1 MNNVK
6 KIPRGSGDDLPSL
19 PKQFP
24 DLDLKKITILINN
37 LNLITDHSLLKS
49 PLKNTPR
56 SPTLVHV
63 RLELTTLALSAP
75 RSAN

>member
-1 MNNVK
+1 MNYVK

-37 LNLITDHSLLKS
+37 LNLITDDSLM
-49 PLKNTPR
+49 
-56 SPTLVHV
+56 
-63 RLELTTLALSAP
+63 
-75 RSAN
+75 